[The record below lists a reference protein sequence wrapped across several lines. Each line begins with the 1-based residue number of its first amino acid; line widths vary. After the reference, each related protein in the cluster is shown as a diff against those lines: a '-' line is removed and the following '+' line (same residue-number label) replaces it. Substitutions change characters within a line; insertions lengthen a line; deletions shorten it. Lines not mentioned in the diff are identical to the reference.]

1 MKIPTLKRYDL
12 VEIVW
17 HDIIEKGGWND
28 KNEKFSNDGMKV
40 KQVGYYYSRD
50 REVFEVISS
59 YFPKDKVYGVRT
71 KIPLGVIKSVKKLRR
86 VT

>member
-40 KQVGYYYSRD
+40 K
-50 REVFEVISS
+50 
-59 YFPKDKVYGVRT
+59 
-71 KIPLGVIKSVKKLRR
+71 
-86 VT
+86 